1 MLDIKKTNAVRLSIA
16 VAVLALA
23 ACGGGSAPSQS
34 GGTSAP
40 APAPTPSPTITSGT
54 PTPTPVVDGYVALA
68 SPSASIYYSV
78 GGFAGVQYN
87 GDPATGGVIAG
98 GAISGSNGVVRF
110 RYDQSTRS
118 YILASYDVVAQKD
131 RFELFKSSV
140 DAIDARYTDNR
151 FRGYV
156 DPIAAPAPSNIFQI
170 YKAEASN
177 PEMKLTY
184 SSFGHL
190 ANSGPIG
197 HLNFGDHWLAYGV
210 ETRANDIP
218 TVGSLNYSG
227 VIYGVA
233 LDNSAGKRYKVEGTA
248 ALAANFNTQFLTG
261 TFNMTLV
268 GEDGTRIAVG
278 PTSLSNGRI
287 GSLEGTPFP
296 FSLDMTGPALSNGVV
311 IGKLY
316 GPRAQEIA
324 GIMRGGVMIPSS
336 TGNIYFQGAFAAAR
350 N

>member
-1 MLDIKKTNAVRLSIA
+1 MLDIKKTNAVRLSTA
-16 VAVLALA
+16 MAVLALA

-34 GGTSAP
+34 GGT
-40 APAPTPSPTITSGT
+40 PAPTPAPSPTMTSGT

-78 GGFAGVQYN
+78 GGFTGVQYN

-98 GAISGSNGVVRF
+98 GAISGSSGVVRF
-110 RYDQSTRS
+110 RYDQETRS
-118 YILASYDVVAQKD
+118 YILASYDVVGQKD
-131 RFELFKSSV
+131 RFELFKSAV
-140 DAIDARYTDNR
+140 DAIDARYTDDR
-151 FRGYV
+151 FRGYAN
-156 DPIAAPAPSNIFQI
+156 PFAAPAPSNIFQI

-177 PEMKLTY
+177 PELKLTY

-190 ANSGPIG
+190 ANSGPVG
-197 HLNFGDHWLAYGV
+197 HLNFGDYWLAYGV

-218 TVGSLNYSG
+218 SVGSVNYSG

-233 LDNSAGKRYKVEGTA
+233 LDNAAGKRYKVEGTA

-268 GEDGTRIAVG
+268 GEDGTRIAIG
-278 PTSLSNGRI
+278 PTPLSTGRI

-296 FSLDMTGPALSNGVV
+296 FSLDMTGAALSNGTA

-324 GIMRGGVMIPSS
+324 GIIRGGVIIPS
-336 TGNIYFQGAFAAAR
+336 
-350 N
+350 